1 MLSAIE
7 QMWNNEIPVDMTIIN
22 KIINQLDCGEVTSV
36 MLDGDSWIVNETAKK
51 AILLYLRNQQSTLIG
66 NGYDKVPL
74 KTEGWKEDDFK
85 LAKFRMVPG
94 AIIRHGAFIAADVVV
109 MPSFINIGAYVD
121 EQTMIDTHATI
132 GSCARIGKKCH
143 ISDGVTIGG
152 VLEPLQ
158 ASPVIIEDECFI
170 GAGAK
175 ITEGIT
181 IKRGAVIA
189 AGTVITQSTTIIDRK
204 TMTVSYG
211 EVPSFAVVVPGI
223 RIIENNL
230 GLSSAVII
238 KYVDE
243 KTRLKTSINE
253 LLR

>member
-1 MLSAIE
+1 MLDAIE
-7 QMWNNEIPVDMTIIN
+7 QMWNNQIPVNLAVIREVID
-22 KIINQLDCGEVTSV
+22 QLDSGVVTSV
-36 MLDGDSWIVNETAKK
+36 IPNEESWIVNESAKK
-51 AILLYLRNQQSTLIG
+51 AILLYLRNQQATLMD

-74 KTEGWKEDDFK
+74 KTAGWGEDDFK
-85 LAKFRMVPG
+85 NAKFRMVPG
-94 AIIRHGAFIAADVVV
+94 SIVRYGAFIAPGVVV

-158 ASPVIIEDECFI
+158 ALPVIIEDECFI

-181 IKRGAVIA
+181 VKHGAVIA
-189 AGTVITQSTTIIDRK
+189 AGTVITRSTPIIDRA
-204 TMTVSYG
+204 TMAVSYG
-211 EVPSFAVVVPGI
+211 VVPNFAVVVPGV
-223 RIIENNL
+223 RIIDGNL

-238 KYVDE
+238 KHVDE
-243 KTRLKTSINE
+243 KTRSKTSINE